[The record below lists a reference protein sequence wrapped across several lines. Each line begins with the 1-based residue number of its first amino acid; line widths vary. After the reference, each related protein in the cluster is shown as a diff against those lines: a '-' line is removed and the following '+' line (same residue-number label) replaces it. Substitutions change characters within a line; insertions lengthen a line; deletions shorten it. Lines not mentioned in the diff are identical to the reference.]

1 MYGMVWG
8 GLIGSICGG
17 SLYGI
22 VNGEHEIS
30 KQSFKKTAILSLGI
44 LTIGIVWES
53 CGRVRTDKYYKLYSL
68 LAT

>member
-1 MYGMVWG
+1 MYDMVWG
-8 GLIGSICGG
+8 GLFGSICGG

-30 KQSFKKTAILSLGI
+30 KDKMAVFSNDCLGI

-53 CGRVRTDKYYKLYSL
+53 CRRVRTHKYYKLDSP